1 MVGGISVADM
11 THRVFDVEVQYPIE
25 FEAVAT
31 EPL

>member
-11 THRVFDVEVQYPIE
+11 ANKVLDVEVQYPIE